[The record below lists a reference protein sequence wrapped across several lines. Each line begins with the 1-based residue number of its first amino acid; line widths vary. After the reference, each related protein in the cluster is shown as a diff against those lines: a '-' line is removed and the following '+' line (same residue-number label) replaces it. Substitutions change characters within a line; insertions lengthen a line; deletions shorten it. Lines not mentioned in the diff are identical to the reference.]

1 MIVNLLITIFK
12 MREVWILLIFLGLF
26 MIIAVLVKNYIDNNS
41 CEDYET
47 IKIPNSQK
55 KLIKYL
61 SMDEITK
68 IIQKAWNQK

>member
-1 MIVNLLITIFK
+1 M
-12 MREVWILLIFLGLF
+12 
-26 MIIAVLVKNYIDNNS
+26 NYIDNNS